1 MPNSAIEIHDS
12 ILDEISIAD
21 KIAVLNFSRVYIHQ
35 SAGRPLIDAG
45 SVWIQSAQLLIQDA
59 VIDGSFSDLPR
70 DLLDGYI
77 RLSGSV
83 LSNEIPIPLSH
94 AGEVE
99 LRLESRGE
107 IVRVIGKA
115 AHLNLVGERE
125 YVEEFQPDRR
135 DSS

>member
-12 ILDEISIAD
+12 ILDHISIAD
-21 KIAVLNFSRVYIHQ
+21 SNAVLNFSKVYIHQ
-35 SAGRPLIDAG
+35 STGRPLIDAG

-94 AGEVE
+94 TGEVE
-99 LRLESRGE
+99 LRLQSWGE
-107 IVRVIGKA
+107 LVTIIGIA
-115 AHLNLVGERE
+115 AHLDLLGERE
-125 YVEEFQPDRR
+125 YVEEFQPGRHN
-135 DSS
+135 SS